1 MLHPVPSKTVTMHFS
16 ACIRCV
22 CFEVSAVYTQY
33 NQPLDRMTFM
43 NENGYFSIDRTDDTV
58 TLKLLGRWRVESL
71 DEIEKSWKSASHKLS
86 GAKKISIDLG
96 AVDSIDT
103 GAMVFF
109 LSLREELKKEAPV
122 QAENIPAEFCRMFRL
137 VKRFA
142 APLQPAP
149 KRTFS
154 IILEPF
160 EHLGRQAYAMYRDF
174 MLFMNFLGQTAAA
187 LLRMIAHPS
196 TFRTKETATN
206 IYKAGVTAIPI
217 IALSAFLVGIVIAF
231 QSAVQLQKY
240 GANIFIVDMIG
251 ISIPRELAPLITA
264 IIVAGRSGS
273 AYTAQIGVMKITE
286 EIDAMKTMGFE
297 IFRFIV
303 LPRMI
308 AMMIALPLLIFF
320 ADLVGIYGGLL
331 VAKLQLD
338 ITPAQFLDRL
348 HSEVDVRHYY
358 VGLFKAPFFAFIIAA
373 IGCFRGFQV
382 SGNTESIGRYT
393 TMSVVNSIFLVI
405 AMDALFSVIFTELDI

>member
-1 MLHPVPSKTVTMHFS
+1 MATMSK
-16 ACIRCV
+16 
-22 CFEVSAVYTQY
+22 E
-33 NQPLDRMTFM
+33 
-43 NENGYFSIDRTDDTV
+43 EYFHIERSGD
-58 TLKLLGRWRVESL
+58 TLKLKIRGSWRIGSL
-71 DEIEKSWKSASHKLS
+71 DAVERSYKDMESAIG
-86 GAKKISIDLG
+86 GAKKIVVDLG
-96 AVDSIDT
+96 GIESIDT

-109 LSLREELKKEAPV
+109 ISLRDELKEKRRARFV
-122 QAENIPAEFCRMFRL
+122 NIPDEFCRMFRL

-142 APLQPAP
+142 GPHTAAKESNFPIFLQPFAA
-149 KRTFS
+149 
-154 IILEPF
+154 
-160 EHLGRQAYAMYRDF
+160 LGRQTHAMYSDF
-174 MLFMNFLGQTAAA
+174 VLFVNFLGQSAVA
-187 LLRMIAHPS
+187 M
-196 TFRTKETATN
+196 FRTLIRPSSFRIKETATN

-286 EIDAMKTMGFE
+286 EIDAMKTMGFG

-303 LPRMI
+303 LPRMV

-320 ADLVGIYGGLL
+320 ADIVGIYGGLL

-348 HSEVDVRHYY
+348 HSEVDVKHYL

-373 IGCFRGFQV
+373 VGCFRGFQV

>member
-1 MLHPVPSKTVTMHFS
+1 MNPMRNEEYFRIERKEGTVVLRLTGRWHVDS
-16 ACIRCV
+16 
-22 CFEVSAVYTQY
+22 
-33 NQPLDRMTFM
+33 LDR
-43 NENGYFSIDRTDDTV
+43 
-58 TLKLLGRWRVESL
+58 
-71 DEIEKSWKSASHKLS
+71 IEKAYRRIEPKLS
-86 GAKKISIDLG
+86 GARRIRLDLAG
-96 AVDSIDT
+96 IASIDT
-103 GAMVFF
+103 GAMILF
-109 LSLREELKKEAPV
+109 LSLRERLKKSASV
-122 QAENIPAEFCRMFRL
+122 QSVNVSGDFCRMFRL
-137 VKRFA
+137 VKRYA
-142 APLQPAP
+142 AAVPPPAKP
-149 KRTFS
+149 TAAL
-154 IILEPF
+154 ILAPF
-160 EHLGRQAYAMYRDF
+160 DRLGREAQAMYSDF
-174 MLFMNFLGQTAAA
+174 ILFLNFLGRSAAAA
-187 LLRMIAHPS
+187 LQMLLHPS
-196 TFRTKETATN
+196 TFRTKETSTN

-217 IALSAFLVGIVIAF
+217 VALSAFLVGIVIAF

-297 IFRFIV
+297 IFRFVV

-320 ADLVGIYGGLL
+320 ADIVGIYGGLL

-338 ITPAQFLDRL
+338 ITPAQFLERL
-348 HSEVDVRHYY
+348 QSEVDVRHYL
-358 VGLFKAPFFAFIIAA
+358 VGLFKAPFFALIIAA

-393 TMSVVNSIFLVI
+393 TISVVNSIFLVI

>member
-1 MLHPVPSKTVTMHFS
+1 MSK
-16 ACIRCV
+16 
-22 CFEVSAVYTQY
+22 E
-33 NQPLDRMTFM
+33 
-43 NENGYFSIDRTDDTV
+43 EYFHIERSGD
-58 TLKLLGRWRVESL
+58 TLKLNIRGSWRIDSL
-71 DEIEKSWKSASHKLS
+71 DTIERSYKDIKSALA
-86 GAKKISIDLG
+86 GAKKIVIDLG
-96 AVDSIDT
+96 GIDSIDT

-109 LSLREELKKEAPV
+109 LSLREDLKEKSSV
-122 QAENIPAEFCRMFRL
+122 RCENIPDEFCRMFRL

-142 APLQPAP
+142 APHPAAAESHFPFILQPFA
-149 KRTFS
+149 T
-154 IILEPF
+154 
-160 EHLGRQAYAMYRDF
+160 LGKQTHAMYSDF
-174 MLFMNFLGQTAAA
+174 MLFINFLGQSAVA
-187 LLRMIAHPS
+187 L
-196 TFRTKETATN
+196 FRTLIRPSSFRIKETATN

-286 EIDAMKTMGFE
+286 EIDAMKTMGFG

-303 LPRMI
+303 LPRMV

-320 ADLVGIYGGLL
+320 ADIVGIYGGLL

-348 HSEVDVRHYY
+348 HSEVDVKHYL

-373 IGCFRGFQV
+373 VGCFRGFQV

>member
-1 MLHPVPSKTVTMHFS
+1 MSKEEYIGINRKGDLVTISLM
-16 ACIRCV
+16 
-22 CFEVSAVYTQY
+22 
-33 NQPLDRMTFM
+33 
-43 NENGYFSIDRTDDTV
+43 
-58 TLKLLGRWRVESL
+58 GRWCVESL
-71 DEIEKSWKSASHKLS
+71 DLVERSYRSLLPQVA
-86 GAKKISIDLG
+86 GAKKIVLDLG
-96 AVDSIDT
+96 EIDSIDT
-103 GAMVFF
+103 GAMIFF
-109 LSLREELKKEAPV
+109 LSIREDLKKRAPLEAI
-122 QAENIPAEFCRMFRL
+122 NIPKEFCRMFRL

-142 APLQPAP
+142 APPSTTAAAP
-149 KRTFS
+149 SLSPLLK
-154 IILEPF
+154 LF
-160 EHLGRQAYAMYRDF
+160 ELIGKEAAAMYRDF
-174 MLFMNFLGQTAAA
+174 TLFLNFTGRSAVVFFHT
-187 LLRMIAHPS
+187 LLHPS
-196 TFRTKETATN
+196 TFRTKETASN

-297 IFRFIV
+297 IFRFVV
-303 LPRMI
+303 LPRMA

-320 ADLVGIYGGLL
+320 ADIVGIYGGLL

-348 HSEVDVRHYY
+348 QSEVDVKHYL
-358 VGLFKAPFFAFIIAA
+358 VGLFKAPFFALIIAA

-393 TMSVVNSIFLVI
+393 TISVVNSIFMVI

>member
-1 MLHPVPSKTVTMHFS
+1 MSEK
-16 ACIRCV
+16 
-22 CFEVSAVYTQY
+22 
-33 NQPLDRMTFM
+33 
-43 NENGYFSIDRTDDTV
+43 GYFSLDRTDDIA
-58 TLKLLGRWRVESL
+58 TLKLFGNWRIESL
-71 DEIEKSWKSASHKLS
+71 DEIEKSFRGSMDRLS
-86 GAKKISIDLG
+86 GVKKIYIDLG
-96 AVDSIDT
+96 GIESVDT
-103 GAMVFF
+103 GAMIFF
-109 LSLREELKKEAPV
+109 LSLREELKKSAV
-122 QAENIPAEFCRMFRL
+122 VHAENIPAEFCRMFRL

-142 APLQPAP
+142 TPLRPVP

-160 EHLGRQAYAMYRDF
+160 EHLGRQANAMYSDF
-174 MLFMNFLGQTAAA
+174 MLFMNFLGQSAAA
-187 LLRMIAHPS
+187 IARMMIRPS
-196 TFRTKETATN
+196 SFRIKETATN

-217 IALSAFLVGIVIAF
+217 VALSAFLVGIVIAF

-320 ADLVGIYGGLL
+320 ADIVGIYGGLL

-338 ITPAQFLDRL
+338 ITPAQFLERL
-348 HSEVDVRHYY
+348 HSEVDVRHYL